1 MIFLLFVV
9 SIVVLEVVL
18 RRDPIN
24 NVRTNS
30 IGRPALAQESTSG
43 SMEGLM
49 ALGRALD
56 RHGKGETPAV
66 VDVPGVVVPV
76 ANNRISGRK
85 SPD

>member
-1 MIFLLFVV
+1 
-9 SIVVLEVVL
+9 
-18 RRDPIN
+18 
-24 NVRTNS
+24 
-30 IGRPALAQESTSG
+30 
-43 SMEGLM
+43 MEGLM